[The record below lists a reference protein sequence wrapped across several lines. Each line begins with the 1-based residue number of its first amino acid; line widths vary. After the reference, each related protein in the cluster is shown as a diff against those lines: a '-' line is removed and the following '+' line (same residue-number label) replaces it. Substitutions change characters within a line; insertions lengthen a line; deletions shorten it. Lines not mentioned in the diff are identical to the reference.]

1 MRKKKHPEHVN
12 HERWLV
18 SYADFITLLF
28 AFFVVMFAVSQV
40 DSNKV
45 GRFTESFSKAVGI
58 AVFPYSGHGILPGI
72 EGVVTET
79 RQRGSND
86 PPIEVNLEELHAI
99 LLSAAARDEGM
110 ADIQIIRRRNEF
122 VLRLPETILFASGD
136 DSVKEAA
143 IRTLRALAVM
153 LRARPVD
160 VRVEGHT
167 DNRPIRTSRFRSN
180 WELSTARATAVL
192 LVMLDGEGLAPER
205 ASAAGYGEFH
215 PIAPNDTDAGRSLNR
230 RVDVVVSIHVD
241 APDAEEAADE
251 HHAARASVAQSAS
264 DASVAVTDA
273 SATISDASEA
283 PVAPSHDASHGASHE
298 PSHGATGEPAHAA
311 SDASAHSPSSP
322 AEHTSEHAEHTSEHR
337 PAHHSEH
344 ASEHAHESAPE
355 RSSEHGATTDASAP
369 SRENAYGGR
378 HFIEASAR

>member
-58 AVFPYSGHGILPGI
+58 AVFPYSGRGILPGI
-72 EGVVTET
+72 EGVLAEPR
-79 RQRGSND
+79 RQGTND
-86 PPIEVNLEELHAI
+86 PPPEVNLEELRAVLI
-99 LLSAAARDEGM
+99 SATSTDSGM
-110 ADIQIIRRRNEF
+110 ADIQVIRRRNEF

-143 IRTLRALAVM
+143 MRTLRTLASM
-153 LRARPVD
+153 LRTRPVD

-192 LVMLDGEGLAPER
+192 VWMLEGEGLAPDR

-215 PIAPNDTDAGRSLNR
+215 PIAANDTDTGRALNR
-230 RVDVVVSIHVD
+230 RVDVVVSIHAN
-241 APDAEEAADE
+241 APEEEEIADE
-251 HHAARASVAQSAS
+251 HHAARASVVRGVA
-264 DASVAVTDA
+264 DASAAPTDA
-273 SATISDASEA
+273 STAPSAATTQEPSSAA
-283 PVAPSHDASHGASHE
+283 HAPSHV
-298 PSHGATGEPAHAA
+298 
-311 SDASAHSPSSP
+311 
-322 AEHTSEHAEHTSEHR
+322 
-337 PAHHSEH
+337 
-344 ASEHAHESAPE
+344 
-355 RSSEHGATTDASAP
+355 ASAP
-369 SRENAYGGR
+369 PS
-378 HFIEASAR
+378 SATPAPPAHVSKETMAALWITVLTPSITS